1 MFRPLA
7 VYIGLRYTR
16 AKRRNHFIS
25 FISGTSILGLALGVT
40 ALITVL
46 SVMNGFEL
54 ELRSRILGMTAHA
67 TIVTPGGTL
76 ARWEELLARVRGEAQ
91 VRGAAPF
98 VRGEA
103 MATNGAK
110 VQGVMVRG
118 ILPAEEAQ
126 VSVVGERMMS
136 GELEALAPGEYRVV
150 LGIELAN
157 ALGARVGERV
167 TLVAP
172 QPNVSVAGIL
182 PRLKQFRVAGLF
194 EIGMH
199 EYDSALALVH
209 MQDAARLFR
218 LDEGVSGIR
227 LELDDVFQAPV
238 LGRRIAARMAET
250 TGREDLAVIDWTQ
263 YHTNFFRALKTE
275 KTVMF
280 VILMLIVAVAA
291 FNIVSTLVMV
301 VTDKRSEVAVLRTLG
316 VSPAQVMRIFMVQGT
331 VIGLAGTLLGLGG
344 GIWLAVNVETL
355 VPALERMFSVDFLP
369 SDVYYISDLPSELH
383 WPDVWR
389 VSLIAFGLCLLATV
403 YPAWQAG
410 RTQPAEA
417 LRYE

>member
-25 FISGTSILGLALGVT
+25 FISFSSILGLAVGVT

-67 TIVTPGGTL
+67 TILRPGGELTD
-76 ARWEELLARVRGEAQ
+76 WEALLARAREDARVL
-91 VRGAAPF
+91 GAAPF

-103 MATNGAK
+103 MATNGGQ
-110 VQGVMVRG
+110 VQGIIVRG
-118 ILPAEEAQ
+118 VLPEEEPK
-126 VSVVGERMMS
+126 VSVVADRMVSGRFDALVAGEF
-136 GELEALAPGEYRVV
+136 RVV
-150 LGIELAN
+150 LGAELARTLN
-157 ALGARVGERV
+157 VGVGEKV

-172 QPNVSVAGIL
+172 QPSISAAGIL
-182 PRLKQFRVAGLF
+182 PRLKQFEVAGIF
-194 EIGMH
+194 EVGMH
-199 EYDSALALVH
+199 EYDSAMALVH
-209 MQDAARLFR
+209 MHDAGRLFR
-218 LDEGVSGIR
+218 VRDGVTGIR
-227 LELDDVFQAPV
+227 LEMDDIFRAP
-238 LGRRIAARMAET
+238 LYSRQLAARIAED
-250 TGREDLAVIDWTQ
+250 TGRADLAVVDWTQ
-263 YHTNFFRALKTE
+263 YHVNFFRALKTE

-280 VILMLIVAVAA
+280 VILTLIVAVAA

-301 VTDKRSEVAVLRTLG
+301 VTDKRTEVAILRTLG
-316 VSPAQVMRIFMVQGT
+316 VTPGGIMRIFIVQGA
-331 VIGLAGTLLGLGG
+331 VIGIAGTLLGLVGG
-344 GIWLAVNVETL
+344 VWLASNVETL
-355 VPALERMFSVDFLP
+355 VPALERLLSVEFLP
-369 SDVYYISDLPSELH
+369 ADVYYISDLPSELD
-383 WPDVWR
+383 WADVWR
-389 VSLIAFGLCLLATV
+389 VSALAFVLCLLATL